1 MKGLK
6 MFLSILSVVVL
17 SGCGSAY
24 TRHATLKDEMFG
36 VEDRAN
42 GVVVVWVVHDD
53 VGAYCFN
60 DPVEAKKAHDLFY
73 AYDGRVQITYNSGNL
88 FDGCP
93 SSTATMT
100 VYLATKIE
108 KFHAVEQ

>member
-1 MKGLK
+1 MGIFKRVLIA
-6 MFLSILSVVVL
+6 ILVL
-17 SGCGSAY
+17 SLSACAEY
-24 TRHATLKDEMFG
+24 TRNATLKDEMFG

-42 GVVVVWVVHDD
+42 GVVIVWVVHDD

-60 DPVEAKKAHDLFY
+60 DYAEAKKAHELFY
-73 AYDGRVQITYNSGNL
+73 NYDGRVQITYNSGRA

-93 SSTATMT
+93 SSTSTMT

-108 KFHAVEQ
+108 KFHAPEQ